1 MSGIGN
7 QNTHSGDS
15 VFNDVYIYGNLD
27 YDFTGDTLDLEE
39 VRTNYLTVYRNSW
52 FGGIV
57 TFTDDVF
64 IEGDLDLRY
73 LLVRDRL
80 DVGVAGTVFTG
91 INTGPTPGRVGVS
104 NTEPFERFQVGG
116 PNTSG
121 TGENESRAFVVTGL
135 GSVGIGTTDPTNFI
149 NYNSGIRYNSAT
161 DGEIK
166 LDILGSAKIDNYIFD
181 SVGSPGYN
189 NWWLRRDEKGIR
201 WVALTPSFDEG
212 IFLQDEG
219 QFIPV
224 GAAQSFTTINFV
236 QRNSLGLGTDT
247 LIPTAGDPLSTTGGT
262 GLATVF
268 TKDLW
273 GFDDS
278 DLSLGVNTPIYRM
291 TKVGIF
297 NNAPEKELDVTG
309 ELHVTD
315 AVDFDDTLNVDSDT
329 TLRGTLEVTEKSL
342 FKKNTDAGSPTDANA
357 SVKIVG
363 GVGIGKKLWVGTD
376 FDVGGNTNLQGTL
389 DVALISNF
397 NSTQQSNNTS
407 TGAVII
413 DGGAGIARNL
423 NVGENVDITGTL
435 TVTNT
440 TLLKNTLT
448 VNKAVDF
455 DKTLNVDDNVT
466 FNAGLDVDGDTTL
479 NSPTQSVSV
488 SSGALV
494 VEGGVGIG
502 SQLNVGTA
510 ATIGGTLELEGALI
524 DQNNSVAAGKTDYRL
539 SSVGTGVSWRPP
551 GVETENAI
559 WVTMDGN
566 DSNTGFL
573 EGDAKRTV
581 GAAASIAK
589 EGDTIII
596 RSGTYTENN
605 PIGLRTDV
613 SVSGEDLRL
622 VTIIPENRDKDV
634 FHVRRGCLIQ
644 NLNFSGPQDDGQGG
658 VSYDHTGCAAV
669 AFPPINVTD
678 FASTGYVAPGPA
690 NEGPSGRWKS
700 PYVRNSTNFMTKSIG
715 MKIDGNHANAA
726 FDGIN
731 DLGQDLKSFVC
742 DAFTQYNQNGIG
754 VSITNNAYAQLVSIF
769 TIASDIAIYCDTGG
783 QCDLTNSNS
792 SFGNYGLYADGVGAT
807 EFTATTE
814 GSVPADLDV
823 VTLNN
828 CIDSQ
833 GTYRKPFD
841 GQGLFFKIDLD
852 DYNDTTVSGI
862 MTQPLQLIRS
872 IRILNGGL
880 PGEYSASAP
889 PVVSIPKPLGP
900 ESIQAELSANV
911 SAAGTITSVDVITSG
926 RNYLPNQTLP
936 VTISGGGTASA
947 EVDTDPIL
955 FTVSVAGEPTANA
968 GLTTVTFNEFIPY
981 SVNAGVDIELVRIS
995 RIITSSHSFEY
1006 IGAGTDINK
1015 ANPFQGGE
1023 PITENEVV
1031 AINGGQVPYTSTDQK
1046 GNFRIGDGLTVDQT
1060 TSTIRGRDFNRAI
1073 QAQLTPLILA
1083 LR

>member
-880 PGEYSASAP
+880 PGEYSSSAP